1 MRRLNWLDIAGQI
14 TELHGIGARGQRP
27 AASVD
32 KPSAD
37 IAVPC
42 RAIKTCQATLH
53 PPDILVKTLP
63 TK

>member
-1 MRRLNWLDIAGQI
+1 MAGQI
-14 TELHGIGARGQRP
+14 TELHGIEARGQRP